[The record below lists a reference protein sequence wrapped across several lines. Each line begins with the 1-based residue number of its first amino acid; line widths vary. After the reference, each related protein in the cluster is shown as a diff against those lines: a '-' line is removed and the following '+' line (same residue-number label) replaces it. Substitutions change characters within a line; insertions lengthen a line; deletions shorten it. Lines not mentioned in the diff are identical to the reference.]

1 MERQKKRR
9 RDADCPIVTY
19 RVGHRTFE
27 RLLKEDSLEETKEAI
42 RQKFKVEDGVQVQL
56 AQLRDG
62 MTIDLEDEDDFDA
75 FHTAAHKTSGA
86 TVKVTVIRANGVP
99 ASHISIAP
107 TDSISNAVATSSR
120 SVHFSSPEDEL
131 PHTGGKRKASAIE
144 LASEGESASI
154 PRRHRPVKRRRDEAP
169 EEATDTPAEQQH
181 PEEPVQEDEE
191 PEPAPVVVKKKR
203 GRPPKVKPL
212 EGVQTSAG
220 TSPSAGASASA
231 GAAPAETAPEPP
243 APNAMDTAPDSVTP
257 APLPEKKKRGRPR
270 KDSMS
275 ASAQPASSASQVAAQ
290 PTSTAAAPTSQP
302 AANGDAAPPV
312 PVKRKP
318 GRPRKHPLPEGTAQ
332 AAAQSSTPKATAP
345 QQTAEVVI
353 EQASAS
359 RGRSTSRRPTDPDN
373 DVGDAN
379 AAQEEASKKKRTR
392 SRSRSRAP
400 EEGKA
405 SKLKAAL
412 AQDDAAHD
420 DGTHDA
426 HVHAEPSADTETP
439 STAKRGR
446 KKKVV
451 PPSGEDA
458 DNEDASPEVENA
470 PKERKKKKK
479 VVQEAVGR

>member
-19 RVGHRTFE
+19 RVGLRTFE

-42 RQKFKVEDGVQVQL
+42 RQKLKVEDGVQVQL
-56 AQLRDG
+56 AQLRGG

-99 ASHISIAP
+99 ASHVSIRP

-120 SVHFSSPEDEL
+120 SVRFSSPEDEL
-131 PHTGGKRKASAIE
+131 PPTGGKRKASAIE
-144 LASEGESASI
+144 PASDGESASI
-154 PRRHRPVKRRRDEAP
+154 PRRHRPVKKRRDEAP
-169 EEATDTPAEQQH
+169 EDAPEPHQ
-181 PEEPVQEDEE
+181 PEEPAQEDEE

-212 EGVQTSAG
+212 EGAQTLAG
-220 TSPSAGASASA
+220 TSASAGASASA
-231 GAAPAETAPEPP
+231 AVPAPEAS
-243 APNAMDTAPDSVTP
+243 APDAMDTAPDSVQP

-275 ASAQPASSASQVAAQ
+275 ASAQPASAASKPASQVATTVASQ
-290 PTSTAAAPTSQP
+290 SASTAGQP
-302 AANGDAAPPV
+302 DVAPV

-318 GRPRKHPLPEGTAQ
+318 GRPRKHPLPEEAP
-332 AAAQSSTPKATAP
+332 AAQHHSVQSSVP
-345 QQTAEVVI
+345 EVVI
-353 EQASAS
+353 EQPSTS
-359 RGRSTSRRPTDPDN
+359 RGRSASRRPTDPDN

-392 SRSRSRAP
+392 SRSRSRAADDA
-400 EEGKA
+400 KA

-412 AQDDAAHD
+412 AQDDTAQD
-420 DGTHDA
+420 DGALAASASA
-426 HVHAEPSADTETP
+426 HVTTEPSIDAETP
-439 STAKRGR
+439 STTKRGR

-451 PPSGEDA
+451 APSGEDA
-458 DNEDASPEVENA
+458 DNEDASPEVETV

-479 VVQEAVGR
+479 VAQEAVGR